1 MTHGATE
8 NLLKVLH
15 CSLKSLKWVIVHWRT
30 PQECFGVF
38 PSCSERAGCDTSM
51 SQWQPA
57 VLQWKKFPSE
67 AIMLNLECLSFTF
80 TRQFVKSRKVFFFF
94 ALTHLKSNRYS
105 TELAPLWSPVSS
117 CNKTS
122 VGRSQVASSN
132 TSGTEFNPK
141 TEQALVS

>member
-38 PSCSERAGCDTSM
+38 PSWSERAGCDTSM
-51 SQWQPA
+51 FQWQPA

-67 AIMLNLECLSFTF
+67 VIMLNLECLSFTF
-80 TRQFVKSRKVFFFF
+80 TRQFVKSRKVFFF

-117 CNKTS
+117 CYKTS

-141 TEQALVS
+141 TGQALVS